1 MACHVNK
8 SDTGRTC
15 LDQHITKKYTSNF
28 SNSVQ
33 KCCNEKEKEEKKKK
47 SNFKAFC
54 VTRKCKNNKNG
65 YCKAFCVTR
74 KHAINSQLALNCF
87 SDERLD

>member
-1 MACHVNK
+1 MSRSAHNK
-8 SDTGRTC
+8 KNTQTTFP
-15 LDQHITKKYTSNF
+15 IPFKNAVKK
-28 SNSVQ
+28 
-33 KCCNEKEKEEKKKK
+33 KKEKKKK

-54 VTRKCKNNKNG
+54 VTRKCKNNKNS